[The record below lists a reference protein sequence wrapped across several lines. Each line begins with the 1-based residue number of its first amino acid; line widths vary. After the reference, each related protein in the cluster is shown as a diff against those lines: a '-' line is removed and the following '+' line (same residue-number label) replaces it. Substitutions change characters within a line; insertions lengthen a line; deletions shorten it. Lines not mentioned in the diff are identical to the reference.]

1 MAHPDLSDSQPKNP
15 RFFLIAVGASLH
27 FLEIIINHGAMLI
40 LSSAFHYP
48 LDNYKNIGNHHNI
61 LAHPHLEI
69 LADRFYIAPFFMSI
83 GDLIVGGGLILFI
96 YGNARKV
103 H

>member
-1 MAHPDLSDSQPKNP
+1 MP
-15 RFFLIAVGASLH
+15 
-27 FLEIIINHGAMLI
+27 I
-40 LSSAFHYP
+40 LSSAFHYA
-48 LDNYKNIGNHHNI
+48 LDNYKNIGNRHNI
-61 LAHPHLEI
+61 LAYPHLEI

-83 GDLIVGGGLILFI
+83 GDMIVGGGLILFI

>member
-1 MAHPDLSDSQPKNP
+1 MP
-15 RFFLIAVGASLH
+15 
-27 FLEIIINHGAMLI
+27 I
-40 LSSAFHYP
+40 LSSAFHYA
-48 LDNYKNIGNHHNI
+48 LDNYKNIGNRHNI

-83 GDLIVGGGLILFI
+83 GDMIVGGGLILFI